1 MPTKNVSRHFSFLG
15 EIHHLSGPSH
25 PFCCLG
31 TLSALVLARGTVMTG
46 QHIRENVRAM
56 LCVW

>member
-1 MPTKNVSRHFSFLG
+1 MPTKNVSRHFSFLPP
-15 EIHHLSGPSH
+15 LWGPSH